1 MDYYIEFEIS
11 PYYALLIPVF
21 LIMITIIIL
30 LIVCSFKKI
39 YEKCQNWKKERK
51 YSPKEPKL
59 KKIVSF
65 IKSHKANKKVFEKNC
80 IICLN
85 ALGIKIKKEFKDQKK
100 TEIIMEKEEIDNKPL
115 LEKKDDSNS
124 LSIKEED
131 ANTNIIEKDEKGIST
146 LNCGHQFHTECITK
160 WLKIKSNCPICRQ
173 KILKE
178 NNYNQIVWD
187 TQSELYPEYN
197 NISYQY
203 IYTTYLNPPLIQG
216 SSSNHSSN
224 YSYNY

>member
-1 MDYYIEFEIS
+1 
-11 PYYALLIPVF
+11 
-21 LIMITIIIL
+21 
-30 LIVCSFKKI
+30 
-39 YEKCQNWKKERK
+39 
-51 YSPKEPKL
+51 
-59 KKIVSF
+59 
-65 IKSHKANKKVFEKNC
+65 
-80 IICLN
+80 
-85 ALGIKIKKEFKDQKK
+85 
-100 TEIIMEKEEIDNKPL
+100 MEKEEIDNKPL
-115 LEKKDDSNS
+115 LEKTDDSNS

-224 YSYNY
+224 YSYNYSSNYRYYGGANCGGGATGGW